1 MSARVSHK
9 EMMLRLTFFWFV
21 KQFHLFAVLLLLRF
35 FRLFAC
41 LFFLV
46 KINCCNLF
54 RKITSEKEH
63 AKKQQH
69 MLLQKFIIIIFI
81 VISFSS
87 NIELVVLFV
96 IFVIVY
102 CVV

>member
-9 EMMLRLTFFWFV
+9 EMMLRLTIFLLSNNATGLPLLV
-21 KQFHLFAVLLLLRF
+21 LRLFF

-69 MLLQKFIIIIFI
+69 MLLQKFIMSYHSAQI
-81 VISFSS
+81 
-87 NIELVVLFV
+87 
-96 IFVIVY
+96 
-102 CVV
+102 